1 MSKPDLALAA
11 KPSLTLKRRI
21 AAPPAK
27 VYAAWTDPQKITQ
40 WFGPAGAEVI
50 SAEADA
56 RVGGR
61 YRMVFRTP
69 DGEEHDV
76 SGSYRDVVPNEK
88 LTFTWMWRTM
98 PERASQVTITLQADG
113 DGTMLTLFHEQFF
126 DEPARDR
133 HQAGWS
139 GTLEKLAR
147 FLEG

>member
-1 MSKPDLALAA
+1 MANPDLALKA
-11 KPSLTLKRRI
+11 KPSLTFKRRLG
-21 AAPPAK
+21 APREK
-27 VYAAWTDPQKITQ
+27 VYAAWTDAKKIMQ

-56 RVGGR
+56 RVGRR

-76 SGSYRDVVPNEK
+76 SGVYRDVVPNEK

-98 PERASQVTITLQADG
+98 PERASQVTITLKPDG
-113 DGTMLTLFHEQFF
+113 DGTLLTLFHEQFF

-133 HQAGWS
+133 HHVGWS
-139 GTLEKLAR
+139 GTMEKLAR
-147 FLEG
+147 FLEE